1 MNKNY
6 KNQKRVRILEELQ
19 NDSKHIS
26 MNQKELIKIFGGN
39 NPAFMVQAGIFGC
52 LVAQK
57 IVEVVDNIIAD

>member
-26 MNQKELIKIFGGN
+26 MNQKELIKISEGN
-39 NPAFMVQAGIFGC
+39 TFMVQAGIFGC